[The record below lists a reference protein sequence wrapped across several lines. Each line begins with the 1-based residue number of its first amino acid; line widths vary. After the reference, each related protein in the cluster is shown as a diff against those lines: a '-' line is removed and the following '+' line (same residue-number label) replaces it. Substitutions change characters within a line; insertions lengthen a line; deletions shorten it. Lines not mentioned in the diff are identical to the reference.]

1 LEQLFDIPN
10 DRLRVGIDTGGTFTD
25 LVVAS
30 ELTGRRLTVKVPS
43 TPQQPSAAVIEA
55 LARTGLEARIDFFV
69 LGTTV
74 ATNAL
79 LQRKGERTVY
89 VTTAGFEDA
98 LFIQRINRRGLY
110 DLQWRK
116 PSPYVSRADC
126 VGVVERVTYDGTVRQ
141 PLLDS
146 EIERVIDELRSR
158 PGAVAVNLL
167 FSFVNNDHERRLAG
181 AIRAAFPDRSV
192 SAASEVAPIWREFE
206 RGNTVTVDASLKR
219 LITDFADEIDD
230 GLRRSGVRCP
240 RFFLKSNGGQV
251 TTAAAARRPVD
262 LTLSGLAGGLIA
274 GKFYADD
281 LGLDSV
287 VTLDMGGTSADVG
300 LVLDRQI
307 RSASQ
312 YEFEWGL
319 PIIVP
324 VVDLTTIG
332 AGGSSIAGLDAGGLL
347 KVGPES
353 AGARP
358 GPACYGIGGHDPTVT
373 DANVVLGRLNPDYFL
388 GGELR
393 LDAERAAASLEGL
406 GGSLELDLERTAQ
419 AVIEL
424 AVENMAGAVR
434 LLCADR
440 GVDYR
445 SLDLMAFGGA
455 GPLHASLIA
464 RRLGLRRVVIPPEPG
479 LASAFGALVAD
490 LRVDRRVTR
499 AMRSDRTDADELR
512 TALDQ
517 LATETLEALHEE
529 GDPRAPVVLI
539 SAGCRYVG
547 QNYEQEVQV
556 PNDGVGDLMQMLL
569 ERFHAQHE
577 TNYGYRLPDAPMEIV
592 HLSATALDSGRP
604 ALTRSSGAADLGTAE
619 DGSDSRRVFFK
630 ESGWTDAKTVRRS
643 ALPVGIPVSGPLLI
657 EEHDS
662 TVLVLAGQRATR
674 HTNDALILE
683 LAGPAEEPGSATR
696 EGALVG

>member
-358 GPACYGIGGHDPTVT
+358 GPACYGIGGHDPTV
-373 DANVVLGRLNPDYFL
+373 ARLSRN
-388 GGELR
+388 
-393 LDAERAAASLEGL
+393 
-406 GGSLELDLERTAQ
+406 
-419 AVIEL
+419 
-424 AVENMAGAVR
+424 
-434 LLCADR
+434 
-440 GVDYR
+440 
-445 SLDLMAFGGA
+445 
-455 GPLHASLIA
+455 
-464 RRLGLRRVVIPPEPG
+464 
-479 LASAFGALVAD
+479 
-490 LRVDRRVTR
+490 
-499 AMRSDRTDADELR
+499 
-512 TALDQ
+512 
-517 LATETLEALHEE
+517 
-529 GDPRAPVVLI
+529 
-539 SAGCRYVG
+539 
-547 QNYEQEVQV
+547 
-556 PNDGVGDLMQMLL
+556 
-569 ERFHAQHE
+569 
-577 TNYGYRLPDAPMEIV
+577 
-592 HLSATALDSGRP
+592 
-604 ALTRSSGAADLGTAE
+604 SSG
-619 DGSDSRRVFFK
+619 
-630 ESGWTDAKTVRRS
+630 
-643 ALPVGIPVSGPLLI
+643 GIG
-657 EEHDS
+657 
-662 TVLVLAGQRATR
+662 GR
-674 HTNDALILE
+674 H
-683 LAGPAEEPGSATR
+683 
-696 EGALVG
+696 